1 MTNFN
6 YFSTGFFNAIRYATL
21 VDSIVNEIEMC
32 LRDSESDMRRH
43 ALVVVVQLLQ
53 GDFVKLR
60 GTTLLF
66 YLLTTLCDRE
76 EDLRDM
82 TACYLTNTLI
92 VKVCVF
98 LCHNIWI

>member
-1 MTNFN
+1 
-6 YFSTGFFNAIRYATL
+6 

-92 VKVCVF
+92 AKVYFVLLQF
-98 LCHNIWI
+98 WLF

>member
-1 MTNFN
+1 MNKIMLLVSKHLNHLVNFL
-6 YFSTGFFNAIRYATL
+6 RYATL
-21 VDSIVNEIEMC
+21 VDSIVIEIEMC
-32 LRDSESDMRRH
+32 LRDTESDMRRH

-92 VKVCVF
+92 AKVCF
-98 LCHNIWI
+98 LI